1 MATAKNPR
9 SRSRTQQRYARKQAV
24 KKSARPVSIV
34 GGGQGGI
41 LSPSGNAGSFWG

>member
-1 MATAKNPR
+1 MATKTTK
-9 SRSRTQQRYARKQAV
+9 SRSRAQKRYD
-24 KKSARPVSIV
+24 KKRAPRPVGMV